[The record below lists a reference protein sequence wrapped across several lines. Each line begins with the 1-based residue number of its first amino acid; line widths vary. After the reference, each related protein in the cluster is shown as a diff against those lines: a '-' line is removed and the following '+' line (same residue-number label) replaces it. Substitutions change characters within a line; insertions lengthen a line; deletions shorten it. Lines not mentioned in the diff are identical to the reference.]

1 MEAKEV
7 ANELR
12 CLAEKLE
19 RLADSLGD
27 SDKKEEPKI
36 EFVDLRKKLAE
47 KSRAGFTSDIKEIL
61 KKHGSDKLSELD
73 QKEYEA
79 VLQEVEALS

>member
-1 MEAKEV
+1 MEQKEV

-19 RLADSLGD
+19 RLADSLGE

-36 EFVDLRKKLAE
+36 EFIDLRKKLAE
-47 KSRAGFTSDIKEIL
+47 KSRAGFTSEIKEIL

-73 QKEYEA
+73 SNEYEA